1 MKIGPS
7 NTDGIRVDGGTT
19 GGIDRSSPVRTGT
32 GTGPGPAAAPTD
44 VDRVSLSGKS
54 VPLPGDNGLVSYN
67 DKKVEEIRQAIAE
80 GRFPVDAKRVAEQL
94 LADARDF
101 LGVKSAA

>member
-7 NTDGIRVDGGTT
+7 NTDGIRVDAGTT
-19 GGIDRSSPVRTGT
+19 AGADRSSSVRPGE
-32 GTGPGPAAAPTD
+32 GAGPAPLPTS
-44 VDRVSLSGKS
+44 VDRVSLSGKTM
-54 VPLPGDNGLVSYN
+54 PPAETGGLVSYN
-67 DKKVEEIRQAIAE
+67 DKKVEEIRQAIVE

-101 LGVKSAA
+101 LGMKTAS

>member
-32 GTGPGPAAAPTD
+32 GPGPAAAPTD
-44 VDRVSLSGKS
+44 VDRVSLSGKT

-101 LGVKSAA
+101 LGVKNAA

>member
-1 MKIGPS
+1 MGHFWFQVQ
-7 NTDGIRVDGGTT
+7 IR
-19 GGIDRSSPVRTGT
+19 T

-44 VDRVSLSGKS
+44 VDRVSLSGKT
-54 VPLPGDNGLVSYN
+54 VPMAGDNGLVSYN

-80 GRFPVDAKRVAEQL
+80 GRFPVDARRVAEQL

>member
-7 NTDGIRVDGGTT
+7 STDGIRVDGGTT
-19 GGIDRSSPVRTGT
+19 GGSDRASQVRTGA
-32 GTGPGPAAAPTD
+32 GAGAGPAPLPSS
-44 VDRVSLSGKS
+44 VDRVSLSGKTM
-54 VPLPGDNGLVSYN
+54 PLADTGGVVSYN

-101 LGVKSAA
+101 LGMKTAV

>member
-19 GGIDRSSPVRTGT
+19 GGTDRASPVRTGA
-32 GTGPGPAAAPTD
+32 GAGPAPLPTS
-44 VDRVSLSGKS
+44 VDRVSLSGKT
-54 VPLPGDNGLVSYN
+54 VPLADTGGVVSYN

-101 LGVKSAA
+101 LGMKTAL

>member
-7 NTDGIRVDGGTT
+7 NADGIRVDGGTT
-19 GGIDRSSPVRTGT
+19 GGADRSSPVRTGA
-32 GTGPGPAAAPTD
+32 GAGPAPLPTS
-44 VDRVSLSGKS
+44 VDRVSLSGKTL
-54 VPLPGDNGLVSYN
+54 PLAETGGVVSYN

-101 LGVKSAA
+101 LGVKNAA

>member
-19 GGIDRSSPVRTGT
+19 GGADRASQVRTGA
-32 GTGPGPAAAPTD
+32 GAGPAPLPSS
-44 VDRVSLSGKS
+44 VDRVSLSGKTM
-54 VPLPGDNGLVSYN
+54 PLADAGGVVSYN

-101 LGVKSAA
+101 LGMKTAL

>member
-19 GGIDRSSPVRTGT
+19 GGTDRSSSVR
-32 GTGPGPAAAPTD
+32 PDAVAKPAPPPTSI
-44 VDRVSLSGKS
+44 DRVSLSGKT
-54 VPLPGDNGLVSYN
+54 LPPAETGGVVSYN
-67 DKKVEEIRQAIAE
+67 DKKVEEIRQAIVE

-101 LGVKSAA
+101 LGMKPAP

>member
-19 GGIDRSSPVRTGT
+19 GGADRASQVRTGA
-32 GTGPGPAAAPTD
+32 GAGPAQPPSS
-44 VDRVSLSGKS
+44 VDRVSLSGKTM
-54 VPLPGDNGLVSYN
+54 PLADTGGVVSYN

-101 LGVKSAA
+101 LGMKTAL